1 MFVHIC
7 RSLIS
12 IPLNSPYNLNSLV
25 LVSVVNLC
33 KSHDSRINGLRDVD
47 IRWNSMD
54 VPYNCN
60 ICSGLNNS
68 EKFGRRQSC
77 LNFEMKRLLLT
88 QWKFPSF
95 KIILYIA
102 RYIRVYFTCIR
113 VYLKFLHYISLYVI
127 RNLFIYFY
135 LFIFYYRH
143 LIFIH
148 IIFLTTH
155 FSFEIQET
163 SRKTCSK
170 LLSNRKVTCLLRI
183 IYKCMLYRYLLRHL
197 FLRIHRRCTK
207 FVAFCYFQTRAIALS
222 QRNTQSEKGL
232 FRRTREGWIVVPR
245 EGRSSCDP
253 RSSLHLNKI

>member
-33 KSHDSRINGLRDVD
+33 KSRDSRINGLRDVD

-68 EKFGRRQSC
+68 EKFGGRQSC

-113 VYLKFLHYISLYVI
+113 IYLKFYILTLHIIVCYQEFIYLFLFIHLLLSAFNIHSYYISHYTL
-127 RNLFIYFY
+127 
-135 LFIFYYRH
+135 
-143 LIFIH
+143 
-148 IIFLTTH
+148 H
-155 FSFEIQET
+155 FSFEI
-163 SRKTCSK
+163 
-170 LLSNRKVTCLLRI
+170 
-183 IYKCMLYRYLLRHL
+183 
-197 FLRIHRRCTK
+197 
-207 FVAFCYFQTRAIALS
+207 
-222 QRNTQSEKGL
+222 
-232 FRRTREGWIVVPR
+232 
-245 EGRSSCDP
+245 
-253 RSSLHLNKI
+253 